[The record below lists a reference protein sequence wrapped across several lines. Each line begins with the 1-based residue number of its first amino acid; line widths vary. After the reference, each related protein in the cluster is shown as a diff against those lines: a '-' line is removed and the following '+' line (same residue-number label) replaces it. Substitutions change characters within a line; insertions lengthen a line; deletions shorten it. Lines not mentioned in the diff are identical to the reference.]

1 MNRPSLTN
9 LILKKCNLPVYEV
22 CGLQGPFLV
31 TVTPLFWGL
40 RAPRTFLG
48 DRYTSFLGFAG
59 SKDLSWRLSH
69 LFFGVCGLQ
78 GSFLATVS
86 PLFWGLRAPRTFLG
100 DRYSSFF
107 PFAGSRDLSWRPV
120 HLFFSVFGLQGL
132 FLATGTPLFFRFR
145 APGIFLGDRYTSF
158 FPFTGS
164 KDLSW
169 RPVHLFFSVFG
180 LQGLFLASGTPL
192 FFCLRAPRIFHC
204 LIWIHLILS

>member
-1 MNRPSLTN
+1 VFE
-9 LILKKCNLPVYEV
+9 VY
-22 CGLQGPFLV
+22 GLQGLFLA

-59 SKDLSWRLSH
+59 SKDLSWRPSH

-100 DRYSSFF
+100 DRYTSFF

-120 HLFFSVFGLQGL
+120 HLFFSVCGLQGS
-132 FLATGTPLFFRFR
+132 FLATGKPLFFRFR
-145 APGIFLGDRYTSF
+145 GPRTFLGVRYSSF
-158 FPFTGS
+158 FLFTGS
-164 KDLSW
+164 KDLS
-169 RPVHLFFSVFG
+169 LFDLDSFDTFLDTEYSHFG
-180 LQGLFLASGTPL
+180 EIYKRLSLLFYFHDKSCLFLKFL
-192 FFCLRAPRIFHC
+192 
-204 LIWIHLILS
+204 